1 MDDTLGLV
9 ELSLSFFSTLFLS
22 HSSEETLQTIDN
34 QDNFIFFNNFIFGR
48 RVIGSTSLNL
58 NENQVSLYLNFHV
71 KISSHFL
78 FLFLPISHS
87 PFISSYL
94 TFHIHN
100 FQTKV
105 EREREREREREK
117 REKVC
122 GCPETF
128 KRHSIR

>member
-9 ELSLSFFSTLFLS
+9 ELSLSLSFFSAFSLS

-34 QDNFIFFNNFIFGR
+34 QDNFIFFFNNFIFGR

-71 KISSHFL
+71 KNSSHFL

-87 PFISSYL
+87 PFISSHL

-105 EREREREREREK
+105 ERERERKFVVALKPSDVTQSGR
-117 REKVC
+117 
-122 GCPETF
+122 
-128 KRHSIR
+128 IRKS